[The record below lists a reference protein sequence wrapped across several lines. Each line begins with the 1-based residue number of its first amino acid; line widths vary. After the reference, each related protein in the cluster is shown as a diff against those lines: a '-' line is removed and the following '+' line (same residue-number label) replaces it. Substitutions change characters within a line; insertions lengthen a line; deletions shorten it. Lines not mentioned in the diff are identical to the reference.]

1 MPNGSQLRKKS
12 ILVILYE
19 IANRIN
25 LINFFFQNILQEKD
39 NLKLQVI
46 NYIVSGNGKS
56 IWKISNT
63 SIQLVWTCN

>member
-1 MPNGSQLRKKS
+1 MPNVSQLRKKS

>member
-1 MPNGSQLRKKS
+1 LIRP
-12 ILVILYE
+12 VILYE

-25 LINFFFQNILQEKD
+25 LINFFSQDILQEKD

-63 SIQLVWTCN
+63 SIQLVWTYN